1 MKKGAHNSTRYKV
14 LQRTE
19 QGWRYKCN

>member
-19 QGWRYKCN
+19 QGWRHKCN